1 MASRKLLVHNVRAI
15 LPTITAPT
23 VIYLPCKQLSEYFN
37 TCVNMNMNTSRKN
50 GAEVPPA
57 GGAAIAAAL
66 SQNTGLFYS
75 VLMLAGHRSTLTGN
89 IATKWPVVE
98 ARVEFLNLDLS
109 CLLNVLA
116 AR

>member
-1 MASRKLLVHNVRAI
+1 MQTAVGIFQHVR
-15 LPTITAPT
+15 
-23 VIYLPCKQLSEYFN
+23 EYEYEYK
-37 TCVNMNMNTSRKN
+37 SKERR
-50 GAEVPPA
+50 EVPPA

-98 ARVEFLNLDLS
+98 ARVVFLNLDLS